1 MGCDEDVEAEATEIN
16 AIAVE
21 VESVSIDSIT
31 ESYETSGRIEFASI
45 VSVTPQ
51 VTGEVKEIGVKVGDQ
66 VTKGDTLL
74 KIIAKDERTQ
84 AEQTIEEAKNANEMA
99 HDTFLNIS
107 ERYENVKVLFE
118 SGAVSQSEHDDLKLQ
133 YNKAKSQLD
142 LSKRSLTAANE
153 GYIYLIDR
161 YNVKSPIDG
170 RIKEINGEVGQS
182 SDDNVQILIEGGNGY
197 EINIAVPEKHIGKI
211 SEGNTAKVYIQS
223 SDMNVNA
230 LVKKTPIDIDPS
242 SGLYP
247 VTLKLNDQT
256 DLRSGQFTH
265 VKLELQTIMDQIL
278 IPNISIQYEG
288 SKSFVFRLENEQPVK
303 TYIETGVF
311 SGNFV
316 QVLNGLE
323 KDDKIIVKGQHQV
336 TNTSSIKVNS
346 K

>member
-1 MGCDEDVEAEATEIN
+1 MKYNSKSKSKTSNKLILAILILTVSIFTVGCDEDVEAEATEIN

-51 VTGEVKEIGVKVGDQ
+51 VTGEVKEISVKVGDL

-107 ERYENVKVLFE
+107 ERYENIKVLFE

-133 YNKAKSQLD
+133 YNNAKSQLD

-153 GYIYLIDR
+153 GYTYLIDR

-288 SKSFVFRLENEQPVK
+288 SKSFVF
-303 TYIETGVF
+303 
-311 SGNFV
+311 
-316 QVLNGLE
+316 
-323 KDDKIIVKGQHQV
+323 
-336 TNTSSIKVNS
+336 
-346 K
+346 